1 MNTYYCL
8 IRIEP
13 DQIGAYIE
21 SPSIAEAFDSAALK
35 YKAKFPRLHVE
46 VIAAQKMSPEASRAI
61 L

>member
-8 IRIEP
+8 IRIDR

-21 SPSIAEAFDSAALK
+21 SHGIAEAFDSAALK

-46 VIAAQKMSPEASRAI
+46 VIAAQKMSPEISRAI
-61 L
+61 P